1 MPRER
6 SNRFNEVVE
15 AISILKAAEKEWP
28 RGVSNKLIKEAM
40 ESKEKELHEE
50 LFILMTQK
58 KGRKPAKGKKLSS
71 QVDDPRP

>member
-71 QVDDPRP
+71 QVEDPRP